1 LPTISECLN
10 IFYCQLHNKRA
21 LVSPP
26 AIAVDAA
33 DELLTIT
40 VNLDERLMAAV
51 AVHRVR
57 LYFGP
62 SFLSL
67 PDSLM

>member
-1 LPTISECLN
+1 VPEHLLLSTPQQTRSC
-10 IFYCQLHNKRA
+10 FP
-21 LVSPP
+21 S

-33 DELLTIT
+33 DELLPIT